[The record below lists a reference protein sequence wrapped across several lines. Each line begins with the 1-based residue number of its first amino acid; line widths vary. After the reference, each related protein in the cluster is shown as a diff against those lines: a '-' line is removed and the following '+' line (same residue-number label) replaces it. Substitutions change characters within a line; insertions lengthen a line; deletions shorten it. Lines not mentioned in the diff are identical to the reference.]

1 MGVDLSPLVEM
12 IGALGGVTL
21 VAMLLSYRVDRRL
34 VPAMWTIAVA
44 GMLAHAGG
52 LL

>member
-1 MGVDLSPLVEM
+1 M

-21 VAMLLSYRVDRRL
+21 VAMPMAYRLDKRL
-34 VPAMWTIAVA
+34 VPAMWTGASAAMVA
-44 GMLAHAGG
+44 AEGG

>member
-1 MGVDLSPLVEM
+1 M

-21 VAMLLSYRVDRRL
+21 VAMLLVYRLDKRL
-34 VPAMWTIAVA
+34 IPLMWTVAVV
-44 GMLAHAGG
+44 GMLAYAGG